1 MPKIPKKIYLNCQ
14 DWDDPVGEILWDDEP
29 IDDHDPEYTRTPCGQ
44 VEFAYIRDIETGEWV
59 KHTQGPEIASKF
71 IFKRIDKTI
80 KTLKWSRL
88 NWLMIGVMFGA
99 VFATIIFHTILFI
112 PPEYTWGGLLP

>member
-1 MPKIPKKIYLNCQ
+1 MGKTIKSFPIVLDPEP
-14 DWDDPVGEILWDDEP
+14 WDDPWPAFTETAVPENQDLDEVAG
-29 IDDHDPEYTRTPCGQ
+29 DY
-44 VEFAYIRDIETGEWV
+44 
-59 KHTQGPEIASKF
+59 
-71 IFKRIDKTI
+71 IFKRHDEKI
-80 KTLKWSRL
+80 KALKWSRL